1 VFVLAADSTGQTR
14 AHARP
19 VQSGAAVGA
28 EVLILSGLASG
39 EQVAASGSFK
49 LREGVKVM
57 IAEGQPAAGSH
68 P

>member
-1 VFVLAADSTGQTR
+1 VLAADSAGQTR

-19 VQSGAAVGA
+19 VRSGAALGE
-28 EVLILSGLASG
+28 EVLILSGLAAG
-39 EQVAASGSFK
+39 ERVAASGSFK

-57 IAEGQPAAGSH
+57 IAPAQAAAGSH